1 MSWIDPTQEKK
12 GALAD
17 IKVPKIDVLVE
28 RDHYLRL
35 HEWEIRRRFVSINGH
50 SSLGIKWM
58 IRTSESL
65 PSFFVL
71 LSFKIPT
78 LIAWRCFLE

>member
-35 HEWEIRRRFVSINGH
+35 HEWEIRRRFVSINGRV
-50 SSLGIKWM
+50 I
-58 IRTSESL
+58 
-65 PSFFVL
+65 VL
-71 LSFKIPT
+71 
-78 LIAWRCFLE
+78 